1 MAGALLVPHQNV
13 LDVALLE
20 NLVIDR
26 KHRAAGIA
34 EQMLDAMIDE
44 GAHDHR
50 GAGHL
55 VRIVALIGHDVFLTY
70 FSAWSGCAVLA
81 RLGRV
86 EFWEI
91 KKGPRGPHAHR
102 LNLDGLSHPRRCAW

>member
-44 GAHDHR
+44 RAHDHR

-55 VRIVALIGHDVFLTY
+55 VRIVAVVGHGLLRMR
-70 FSAWSGCAVLA
+70 CCQ
-81 RLGRV
+81 RLSSV
-86 EFWEI
+86 SSF
-91 KKGPRGPHAHR
+91 
-102 LNLDGLSHPRRCAW
+102 